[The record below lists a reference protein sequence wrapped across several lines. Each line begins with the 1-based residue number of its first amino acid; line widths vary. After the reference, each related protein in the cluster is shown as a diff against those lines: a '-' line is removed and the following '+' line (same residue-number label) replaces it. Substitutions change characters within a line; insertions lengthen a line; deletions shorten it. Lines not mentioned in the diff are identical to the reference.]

1 MNYIYII
8 LSYSMIINPHANRRG
23 LLSETFQIHHIY
35 IMRSRLH
42 NSFMTRGDNDQ
53 LSTYIG
59 GQTVRRIKND
69 KQKWKTNKVV
79 NEVH

>member
-1 MNYIYII
+1 MQTSQQEGIVIRDISNS
-8 LSYSMIINPHANRRG
+8 SY
-23 LLSETFQIHHIY
+23 HIY